1 MEKEKATIVL
11 LLLEK
16 KKSVL
21 TVYDLTLV
29 RLSGRED
36 ISPPPQ
42 TTTLALPSV

>member
-16 KKSVL
+16 KISVL

-29 RLSGRED
+29 RHSGREEVEKTFPL
-36 ISPPPQ
+36 PPK
-42 TTTLALPSV
+42 LLH